1 MGGGN
6 GYSFH
11 KYSFKKNVVGINDFT
26 IIKLKTNS
34 LFLISESQREET
46 ISYF

>member
-6 GYSFH
+6 GYSFE
-11 KYSFKKNVVGINDFT
+11 KNVVGINDFT